1 MMNTNTPSSGEGITI
16 QSTTMSNTEQLLPC
30 PFCGGE
36 AVYFPQEYPDKT
48 FHAVKCKNCYIVWE
62 GHPTKSAA
70 IEKWNTRAAL
80 SPPQA
85 VDEKG
90 IREAAEELYPFNNAN
105 DRHHLENVIAKHEQ
119 DAYIKGRLH
128 GRFQRTRRTRCPR
141 RGERSALYQMRTLLY
156 GRANREGFGA

>member
-1 MMNTNTPSSGEGITI
+1 
-16 QSTTMSNTEQLLPC
+16 MSNTEQLLPC

-90 IREAAEELYPFNNAN
+90 IREADEELYPFKNEN

-119 DAYIKGRLH
+119 DAYIKGRLQCPSAPQ
-128 GRFQRTRRTRCPR
+128 GVPCTRCGHFYT
-141 RGERSALYQMRTLLY
+141 GEPTGKVLGPDNVVYDCPECDGSGIAAPVSNQTDKK
-156 GRANREGFGA
+156 ESI